1 MKKKEKK
8 EGELMATT
16 KQSTWRQHTIDIDPG
31 VVEEFVFPD
40 TKPNHV
46 LLHNMG
52 VGKVFVGVSL
62 IPSPTLYDMQVSSYS
77 ESMYAQETGFTR
89 IRMFNSGT
97 DSQLVKITSFEHDF
111 DPTVI
116 KPTRSA
122 TTEGGGGTIEGPITG
137 EMVVTG
143 FQAPLPSGSN
153 NIGRV
158 VVTEIPAQTIEF
170 TELPPGANL
179 IGRVKVDTLPALS
192 SGVSHIGSVGI
203 DGGVTISSM
212 PPVTVSNE
220 PVKQSHQS
228 FEGTITTTEIVF
240 DMGVETINRIQYI
253 VNEGDTDIYIS
264 FDDIPATPTI
274 TSGLNKPIRI
284 KPGETVNDM
293 PRKSNKIRFIRATG
307 SGLVRFLGV

>member
-1 MKKKEKK
+1 MR
-8 EGELMATT
+8 LLATTT
-16 KQSTWRQHTIDIDPG
+16 KQSTWRQHTIEIGPG
-31 VVEEFVFPD
+31 VVQEFVFPD

-46 LLHNMG
+46 LIHNMG
-52 VGKVFVGVSL
+52 VGKIFIGVSL
-62 IPSPTLYDMQVSSYS
+62 IPSPTLYDMQVSAYS

-89 IRMFNSGT
+89 IRILNSGT
-97 DSQLVKITSFEHDF
+97 DAQLIKVTSFEHDF

-116 KPTRSA
+116 KPTRTG
-122 TTEGGGGTIEGPITG
+122 TTEGGGGGTIEGPITG

-143 FQAPLPSGSN
+143 FNAPLPSGNN

-158 VVTEIPAQTIEF
+158 VVTEQPPQTITF
-170 TELPPGANL
+170 DQLPAGNNL

-220 PVKQSHQS
+220 PVKSSHQS

-240 DMGVETINRIQYI
+240 DMGVESVNRIQYI
-253 VNEGDTDIYIS
+253 ANEGTTDLYIS
-264 FDDIPATPTI
+264 FDDVPATATV
-274 TSGLNKPIRI
+274 TSGLNKPIRLF
-284 KPGETVNDM
+284 PGETINDM
-293 PRKSNKIRFIRATG
+293 PRKSSKIRFIRATG

>member
-1 MKKKEKK
+1 MRPI
-8 EGELMATT
+8 ATT

-116 KPTRSA
+116 KPTRSG
-122 TTEGGGGTIEGPITG
+122 TTEGGGGGTIEGPITG

-153 NIGRV
+153 N
-158 VVTEIPAQTIEF
+158 
-170 TELPPGANL
+170 

-264 FDDIPATPTI
+264 FDDVPATPTI

-284 KPGETVNDM
+284 RPNEIINDM